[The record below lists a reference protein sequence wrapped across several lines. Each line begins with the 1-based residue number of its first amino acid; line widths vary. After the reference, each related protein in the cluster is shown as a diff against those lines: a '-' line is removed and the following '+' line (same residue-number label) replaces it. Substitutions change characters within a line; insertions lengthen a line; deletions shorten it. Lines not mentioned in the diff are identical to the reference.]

1 MNFIRHVTVFIEI
14 LNDEKQKAVVNEL
27 LGISNTLQHVV
38 GSVFVF
44 SVYTFY
50 RQF

>member
-1 MNFIRHVTVFIEI
+1 
-14 LNDEKQKAVVNEL
+14 
-27 LGISNTLQHVV
+27 V

-50 RQF
+50 RQFWFRLFSQNRA

>member
-1 MNFIRHVTVFIEI
+1 
-14 LNDEKQKAVVNEL
+14 
-27 LGISNTLQHVV
+27 V

-50 RQF
+50 RQFWFRLFSQNRT